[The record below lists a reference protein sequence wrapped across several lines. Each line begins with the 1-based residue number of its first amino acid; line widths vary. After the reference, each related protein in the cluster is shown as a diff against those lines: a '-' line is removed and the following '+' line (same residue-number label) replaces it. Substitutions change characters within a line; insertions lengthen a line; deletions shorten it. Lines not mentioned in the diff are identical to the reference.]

1 MTIERREILLLIP
14 LQFGFDSDREHCT
27 IKELLANDLDI
38 DFAINVRIRKVFML
52 WDRMSLGMIVCS
64 PELETV
70 PVGCI
75 APHFFVD
82 EAKEQCPQ
90 LFDGRVKTPTQESLF
105 VNEETEEPDQCTPI
119 RLDDPNRTPTFHHD
133 DPTTKILDPK

>member
-14 LQFGFDSDREHCT
+14 LQFGFDSDKEHCT

-52 WDRMSLGMIVCS
+52 WDRMSLGMIVNS
-64 PELETV
+64 PHLDIV
-70 PVGCI
+70 PIGCI
-75 APHFFVD
+75 APHYMVG
-82 EAKEQCPQ
+82 EAKEKCPQ
-90 LFDGRVKTPTQESLF
+90 LFCRVKTPIQESLF
-105 VNEETEEPDQCTPI
+105 VNGQTEEPDQCAPI
-119 RLDDPNRTPTFHHD
+119 RLDDPNHTPTFHHD